1 MPKKPVTS
9 ITETLGDV
17 ALKGPAPNLDS
28 PGAVWPPPFGPSA
41 VGSTTVIP
49 PRLLGQLLGPG
60 LLYSSCGLCPG
71 LFLAPHPLR
80 GYKRVAS
87 YLKVLDQLL
96 GLDLEVHLV
105 LALMP
110 LEQLL
115 VVELKSDLA
124 ACSHID

>member
-1 MPKKPVTS
+1 M
-9 ITETLGDV
+9 
-17 ALKGPAPNLDS
+17 
-28 PGAVWPPPFGPSA
+28 
-41 VGSTTVIP
+41 VGSTTAIP
-49 PRLLGQLLGPG
+49 PCLLGQVLGPG

-80 GYKRVAS
+80 GCKRVAS

-115 VVELKSDLA
+115 VG
-124 ACSHID
+124 